1 MDGDNKLVLGN
12 KDFLAGLVFLAF
24 GLAAMHIADRDYP
37 MGTLVRM
44 GPGDFPAALGLILA
58 LFGVYLAARG
68 LGWPRKDEA
77 PVAWDWRPVG
87 CIVASMFLFGF
98 LLPRLGLMSA
108 LAAMFV
114 VAALGGREF
123 RWREVLALTAVM
135 TAFAVGVFVYLLKL
149 PFQLAPGIWLV

>member
-1 MDGDNKLVLGN
+1 VIGN

-68 LGWPRKDEA
+68 LGWPRKGEA

-98 LLPRLGLMSA
+98 LLPRLGLVSA
-108 LAAMFV
+108 AAAMFV

>member
-114 VAALGGREF
+114 VAALGGREL